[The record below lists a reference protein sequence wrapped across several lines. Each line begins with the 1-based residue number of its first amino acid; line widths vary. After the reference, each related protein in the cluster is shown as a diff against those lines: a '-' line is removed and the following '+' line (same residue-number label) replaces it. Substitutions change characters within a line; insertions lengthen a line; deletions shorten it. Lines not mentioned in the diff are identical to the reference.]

1 MLFMLLFAE
10 AVDVRDV
17 ATAWV
22 SHHNQAIEL
31 LDAGDSKEA
40 LVHAKMAADLAPST
54 RQKSAL
60 EVLAMA
66 ASSER
71 DVLTECDALDALMA
85 YGKPKW
91 GLYWNGALDAQS
103 QQMWASAYR
112 YAQVAFVHGADP
124 GATAP
129 LAFSTALRVNQL
141 DQAQA
146 AMAHFEN
153 PVAEQDLADA
163 LAADGRCVE
172 AKKWDASACE

>member
-1 MLFMLLFAE
+1 MLFMLMLAE

-22 SHHNQAIEL
+22 SHHNMAIEL
-31 LDAGDSKEA
+31 MNSGDSEEA
-40 LVHAKMAADLAPST
+40 LVHAKMAADMAPST

-85 YGKPKW
+85 YENPKW
-91 GLYWNGALDAQS
+91 GLYWNGALDAQG

-112 YAQVAFVHGADP
+112 YAQVAFEHGEDRE
-124 GATAP
+124 ATAP
-129 LAFSTALRVNQL
+129 LAFSTALRVHQL
-141 DQAQA
+141 DDAQV
-146 AMAHFEN
+146 AMGYFEN
-153 PVAEQDLADA
+153 PLAKQDLALA
-163 LAADGRCVE
+163 LADAGRCDD
-172 AKKWDASACE
+172 AKQWDSSACD

>member
-1 MLFMLLFAE
+1 MLIMLLFAE

-17 ATAWV
+17 ANAWV
-22 SHHNQAIEL
+22 THHNQAIEL
-31 LDAGDSKEA
+31 MNAGDSKEA
-40 LVHAKMAADLAPST
+40 LVQAKMAAEKAPNS
-54 RQKSAL
+54 RLRPAL

-66 ASSER
+66 ASTEH

-85 YGKPKW
+85 FDNPKW

-112 YAQVAFVHGADP
+112 YAQVAHAHGDDKE
-124 GATAP
+124 ATAP

-141 DQAQA
+141 DQAQE

-153 PVAEQDLADA
+153 PLAKQDLAKA
-163 LAADGRCVE
+163 LAEADRCEE
-172 AKKWDASACE
+172 AKKWDAGACD